1 MRQPLGSVDDAVTS
15 DAQVVA
21 RVRAGATE
29 EYAAL
34 VVRHGAAAVRLA
46 TLVSPASDPD
56 GLVGEAFD
64 RVLRVLQSG
73 GGPDIAIRA
82 YLLTVVRRIGTA
94 DDPTPF
100 EPGAAYAGHPAGSAL
115 ASLPERWQL
124 VLWHLDVEAQTPDE
138 VAALLGEPVDSIPG
152 LAGLARA
159 GLQQALD
166 DLGEDPEPDLRA
178 ALGPAVLGS
187 AAAAYLAPLPD
198 PVADTPAPEDGPS
211 DHRRPVSAVVLSGLG
226 PDPAQPGTTA
236 HGRQGTSDRLP
247 GGVLADPVA
256 SARGLP
262 TSSPTAAA
270 TLAGTNRGSRTIAT
284 SRSAQPSPSGTASA
298 RASRDAA
305 SADVGV
311 AARSTSTLP
320 RSYDVANTLR
330 GVPAGRTT
338 SLVVHASPGVMLSSN
353 DMSCT
358 GDGSSTLQCTVGSG
372 TTTGSFSAIDL
383 GTGTGHVTL
392 RVAPVAGFADP
403 SPANN
408 ATTLTLS

>member
-1 MRQPLGSVDDAVTS
+1 M
-15 DAQVVA
+15 
-21 RVRAGATE
+21 
-29 EYAAL
+29 
-34 VVRHGAAAVRLA
+34 
-46 TLVSPASDPD
+46 
-56 GLVGEAFD
+56 
-64 RVLRVLQSG
+64 
-73 GGPDIAIRA
+73 
-82 YLLTVVRRIGTA
+82 GTA
-94 DDPTPF
+94 ADPTPF
-100 EPGAAYAGHPAGSAL
+100 EPGAAYADHPAGSAL

-159 GLQQALD
+159 GLQQALH

-211 DHRRPVSAVVLSGLG
+211 DHRRPVSRRAGAALATAVGGALAVAAILAVVLSSLG
-226 PDPAQPGTTA
+226 PDPAHPGTTA

-247 GGVLADPVA
+247 GGVRADPVA

-338 SLVVHASPGVMLSSN
+338 TLVVHASPGVMLSSN

-358 GDGSSTLQCTVGSG
+358 GDGSSTLECTVGSG
-372 TTTGSFSAIDL
+372 TTRGSFSAIDL
-383 GTGTGHVTL
+383 GTGSGRVTL